1 MIELHFYPGNASF
14 APHALLRELGVPF
27 ELKRVDREN
36 NAHKGAAYRALNPAG
51 RIPVLVDG
59 DLVLFE
65 TAAICLHLVD
75 THPDAGLAPAV
86 GTPERAHFYK
96 WLIYM
101 TNTVQP
107 EVLMYYYSDRYTA
120 DPGCTEAVKVA
131 ATRRLGEWF
140 AIIEDALGENDGPW
154 FLGAQYSVLDI
165 YLTMLARWGRY
176 LPEPP
181 RDMARI
187 GALARRVLARPAVA
201 EAVAAEGLEGD
212 FLSP

>member
-1 MIELHFYPGNASF
+1 MYRLHYYPGNASF
-14 APHALLRELGVPF
+14 APHALLRELGVAF
-27 ELKRVDREN
+27 ELELVDRARD
-36 NAHKGAAYRALNPAG
+36 AHKGAAYRALNPTG

-75 THPDAGLAPAV
+75 RHPEAGLAPAP

-107 EVLMYYYSDRYTA
+107 EVLMYYYSARYTT
-120 DPGCTEAVKVA
+120 DPRGAGAVKEA

-140 AIIEDALGENDGPW
+140 SVIEDALGQGPY
-154 FLGAQYSVLDI
+154 FMGERFGVLDI
-165 YLTMLARWGRY
+165 FLTMLARWGRF
-176 LPEPP
+176 LPAPP
-181 RDMARI
+181 GDMARI

-201 EAVAAEGLEGD
+201 EAVAAEGIEGD
-212 FLSP
+212 FLAP

>member
-1 MIELHFYPGNASF
+1 MIELHYYPGNASF
-14 APHALLRELGVPF
+14 APHALLRELGLAF
-27 ELKRVDREN
+27 ELKLVDREN
-36 NAHKGAAYRALNPAG
+36 RAHKSAAYRRLNPAG

-75 THPDAGLAPAV
+75 THPDAGLAPQV
-86 GTPERAHFYK
+86 GTPRRAHFYK

-107 EVLMYYYSDRYTA
+107 EVLMYYYSDRYTE
-120 DPGCTEAVKVA
+120 DPAGVAAVKAA

-140 AIIEDALGENDGPW
+140 AIIEDALGEGDGPW
-154 FLGAQYSVLDI
+154 FLGAQYTVLDI

-187 GALARRVLARPAVA
+187 GALAQRVLARPAVRA
-201 EAVAAEGLEGD
+201 AVDAEGLEGD
-212 FLSP
+212 FLAP